1 MKSTQLWHTLEIYE
15 VIKALNTTYKGLT
28 EAEATKR
35 LETYGPNKIEE
46 DRKTSSISLFL
57 GQFKSVLVLI
67 LFAAAVVSAFLSV
80 RHSEPLID
88 TYVILTIIL
97 LNAVL
102 GFVQE
107 YRAEK
112 AVEALKK
119 MISPKIIV
127 LREGVQQSLDTKLL
141 VPGDVVLV
149 EAGDRVA
156 ADCRIIESFS
166 LEVDESLLTG
176 ESIPVIKRA
185 TKLPIEATEKTNIL
199 YMGTIVSR
207 GRGTAVVTGTGMS
220 TIFGSIA
227 DMVQTIEEESPPLKR
242 KIEAL
247 GRQLGVISLAL
258 CAWVFALGVFVYQ
271 TPLEDTLLTSISLAV
286 SAIPEGLPA
295 VLTITLA
302 LGMSSMAKQ
311 KAIVRRLASV
321 ETLGSTT
328 VICSDKTG
336 TITKNEMT
344 VRKLALCDRIIE
356 VTGIGYE
363 PIGEFLENGSKIDT
377 DLDENL
383 RLSLRIGVLCNSS
396 KLSQM
401 SGWTIL
407 GDPTDGALLVAGA
420 KAGILKENH
429 LESLVEEFPF
439 ESTRKRMSAVY
450 RQEDGNII
458 AYVKGA
464 PEEIIRD
471 SVLLHDCEGIR
482 EIAHEN
488 RKSLTTVVNQMAGE
502 AFRVIA
508 LAYKI
513 LPSSS
518 TPIQVSE
525 VETGLTFTGLAGMID
540 PPREEVR
547 DAIKVAREAGIRTV
561 MLTGDHRITAVSI
574 ARQVG
579 IIEDETTGV
588 IITGEELNDLG
599 ERELDDMVDALRVCA
614 RVSPEH
620 KLRVAQSLKRKE
632 HIVAMT
638 GDGVNDAPAL
648 KVADIGIAM
657 GIKGTDVTREAS
669 DIVLEDDNFATIIR
683 AVEGGRRIYAN
694 ITKYIRLMLC
704 ANFDEF
710 LMILVS
716 ISLGLPLPFL
726 PIHILW
732 VNLVTDGLPAVALSV
747 DPAEPGS
754 MRRSP
759 RDLREGLLARFWVFI
774 IVASLIAFIADFF
787 PFYLVYSE
795 TGNLA
800 KARSAALASIV
811 FFELLLAYQVRS
823 ETKHVFHQGIAA
835 ILENPVLFF
844 SVVISA
850 VLQLVVMYI
859 KPFRDIFR
867 LSPLSLPQLGL
878 CIVSSF
884 LVFILMP
891 GRLIKRA
898 RARK

>member
-1 MKSTQLWHTLEIYE
+1 
-15 VIKALNTTYKGLT
+15 
-28 EAEATKR
+28 
-35 LETYGPNKIEE
+35 
-46 DRKTSSISLFL
+46 
-57 GQFKSVLVLI
+57 
-67 LFAAAVVSAFLSV
+67 
-80 RHSEPLID
+80 
-88 TYVILTIIL
+88 
-97 LNAVL
+97 
-102 GFVQE
+102 
-107 YRAEK
+107 
-112 AVEALKK
+112 
-119 MISPKIIV
+119 
-127 LREGVQQSLDTKLL
+127 
-141 VPGDVVLV
+141 
-149 EAGDRVA
+149 
-156 ADCRIIESFS
+156 
-166 LEVDESLLTG
+166 
-176 ESIPVIKRA
+176 
-185 TKLPIEATEKTNIL
+185 
-199 YMGTIVSR
+199 MGTIVSR

-220 TIFGSIA
+220 TVFGGIA
-227 DMVQTIEEESPPLKR
+227 DMVLTIEEESPPLKR

-247 GRQLGVISLAL
+247 GRQLGLISLAL

-271 TPLEDTLLTSISLAV
+271 TPLEETLLTSISLAV

-328 VICSDKTG
+328 VICTDKTG

-344 VRKLALCDRIIE
+344 VKKLALCDRIIE

-363 PIGEFLENGSKIDT
+363 PVGEFVENGLKIDS
-377 DLDENL
+377 DQDENL

-396 KLSQM
+396 NLSQM
-401 SGWTIL
+401 NGWTIL

-420 KAGILKENH
+420 KAGILKENQ

-439 ESTRKRMSAVY
+439 ESTRKRMSAVF
-450 RQEDGNII
+450 RQDGNLI

-471 SVLLHDCEGIR
+471 SVMLQDCQGIR
-482 EIAHEN
+482 DMTLED
-488 RKSLTTVVNQMAGE
+488 RKRLGLVVNQMAGE

-513 LPSSS
+513 MPSSS
-518 TPIQVSE
+518 PPLQVSE
-525 VETGLTFTGLAGMID
+525 VETGLTFTGLAGIID

-547 DAIKVAREAGIRTV
+547 DAINVAREAGIRTV
-561 MLTGDHRITAVSI
+561 MLTGDHKVTAVSI

-579 IIEDETTGV
+579 ILEYATAGV
-588 IITGEELNDLG
+588 IVTGEELNDLS
-599 ERELDDMVDALRVCA
+599 ERELDDMVNTLSVCA

-620 KLRVAQSLKRKE
+620 KMRIAQSLKRRE

-732 VNLVTDGLPAVALSV
+732 VNLVTDGLPAIALSV
-747 DPAEPGS
+747 DPAEPDS
-754 MRRSP
+754 MKRPP
-759 RDLREGLLARFWVFI
+759 RDLREGLLSRFWVFI
-774 IVASLIAFIADFF
+774 IVASLIAFVADFI
-787 PFYLVYSE
+787 PFYLVYAE
-795 TGNLA
+795 TGDVA
-800 KARSAALASIV
+800 TARSAALASIV

-823 ETKHVFHQGIAA
+823 ETKHVFLQGIGA
-835 ILENPVLFF
+835 IIENPLLFV

-859 KPFRDIFR
+859 KPFSDIFK
-867 LSPLSLPQLGL
+867 LTPLTFPQLGL
-878 CIVSSF
+878 CIASSC
-884 LVFILMP
+884 LVFLIMP
-891 GRLIKRA
+891 GRLIKPQGTNLFFDERHVDSLTS
-898 RARK
+898 